1 VHVVALEVDIRI
13 PMSQSLKD
21 RRQVVKSLVE
31 GARQRFGV
39 SAAEVGG
46 QDTWQR
52 AVLGFAVVA
61 SEARLADEVLDSI
74 DRFLWSRAEIEVV
87 GSAVRWLD

>member
-1 VHVVALEVDIRI
+1 VAAFEVDIRI

-21 RRQVVKSLVE
+21 RRQVVRSIID

-61 SEARLADEVLDSI
+61 SEARLVEEVVDSI
-74 DRFLWSRAEIEVV
+74 DRFLWSRGEIEVV
-87 GSAVRWLD
+87 GSQVRWLD